1 MMLSDTGSEPRSVTS
16 LEEAAHAELLA
27 QCYAE
32 MRATARRLLAG
43 NAMGRVLQPT
53 ELANEAAIRLIR
65 SNLAHA
71 HDAGHMLATAARAM
85 RQVIVDEVRKA
96 SAAKRSEPVLMTAWP
111 GAEEG
116 AGLVDMADLDGALA
130 ELAQLSPVRAQI
142 VELRFMLGMTVQ
154 ETAAATRVPE
164 RTVKRH
170 WQAARAWLL
179 DHLEAQTS
187 GR

>member
-1 MMLSDTGSEPRSVTS
+1 MWGERDQGPSTANAAD
-16 LEEAAHAELLA
+16 EAARADMLA

-32 MRATARRLLAG
+32 MRSTARRLLAG
-43 NAMGRVLQPT
+43 NAMGRILQPT

-65 SNLAHA
+65 ANLAQA
-71 HDAGHMLATAARAM
+71 QDAGHMLATAARAM

-96 SAAKRSEPVLMTAWP
+96 SAAKRQEPVLMTAWP
-111 GAEEG
+111 GGGEKD
-116 AGLVDMADLDGALA
+116 GLVDMADLDRALEALA
-130 ELAQLSPVRAQI
+130 ALSPIRAQI
-142 VELRFMLGMTVQ
+142 VELRFMLGMTVT

-179 DHLEAQTS
+179 DHLEASAAS
-187 GR
+187 GS